1 MWAEEVVSSPWGPLD
16 TARRTL
22 EDVDAAFRRLK
33 TRCLGETGQLGIG
46 VYASLS
52 TGNMHA
58 TLVEHHRRF
67 PEVEV
72 HTVDRSHD
80 RPLCAL
86 TANVVDV
93 AIMKAEPGI
102 CQVATS

>member
-1 MWAEEVVSSPWGPLD
+1 
-16 TARRTL
+16 
-22 EDVDAAFRRLK
+22 
-33 TRCLGETGQLGIG
+33 
-46 VYASLS
+46 
-52 TGNMHA
+52 MHA

-86 TANVVDV
+86 TDNVVDV

>member
-1 MWAEEVVSSPWGPLD
+1 
-16 TARRTL
+16 
-22 EDVDAAFRRLK
+22 LK
-33 TRCLGETGQLGIG
+33 TKCLRETGQLGIG

-52 TGNMHA
+52 TGNLHA
-58 TLVEHHRRF
+58 TLVEHHCRF
-67 PEVEV
+67 PEVGV

-86 TANVVDV
+86 TDNVVDV